1 MNRTVLEAYK
11 SQLATLQ
18 EALSELQLSTGK
30 VLSSI
35 EKELAKPENKKTTR
49 KAKKEIV
56 SYDSK
61 RLLLESGFFN
71 EEEAETERAKSLYS
85 YIDSLSDQLSQEE
98 AKGVILRVLERQ
110 AKQKVNDKVSY
121 LIGSFRN
128 HIRERK
134 E

>member
-11 SQLATLQ
+11 SQLTTLK
-18 EALSELQLSTGK
+18 EALKELELSTGK
-30 VLSSI
+30 VLSSV
-35 EKELAKPENKKTTR
+35 EKELAKPETKKTTR
-49 KAKKEIV
+49 KAKQIV

-71 EEEAETERAKSLYS
+71 EEEAETERAQSLYS

-98 AKGVILRVLERQ
+98 ARGVILRVLERQ

>member
-11 SQLATLQ
+11 SQLTTLK
-18 EALSELQLSTGK
+18 EALKELELSTGK
-30 VLSSI
+30 VLSSV
-35 EKELAKPENKKTTR
+35 EKELAKPETKKTTR
-49 KAKKEIV
+49 KAKQIV

-98 AKGVILRVLERQ
+98 ARGVILRVLERQ

-121 LIGSFRN
+121 LTGSFRN

>member
-71 EEEAETERAKSLYS
+71 EEEAETENAKSLYNF
-85 YIDSLSDQLSQEE
+85 IDSLSDFLSQAEV
-98 AKGVILRVLERQ
+98 KGVIRRVLERN
-110 AKQKVNDKVSY
+110 AKEKVNNKVAY
-121 LIGSFRN
+121 LIGAVKN
-128 HIRERK
+128 YIRERK

>member
-11 SQLATLQ
+11 SQLTTLK
-18 EALSELQLSTGK
+18 EALKELELSTGK
-30 VLSSI
+30 VLSSV
-35 EKELAKPENKKTTR
+35 EKELAKPETKKTTR
-49 KAKKEIV
+49 KAKQIV

-98 AKGVILRVLERQ
+98 ARGVILRVLERQ